1 MDSGMRG
8 RMNAKRKRRFV
19 NGLKYIFLIAGS
31 FVMIVPFAWMIS
43 TSFKG
48 TSEIFTYPP
57 VWIPEEPTLRGYIRL
72 LTNNRM
78 PFPAFFRNSLVIT
91 TIVVITQ
98 VFTSACAGY
107 AFAKLKFRGKKL
119 LFIGY
124 LATMM
129 IPVHATLVP
138 TFMVMKELGM
148 VDTHVALILPNIVS
162 AFGTFLMKQFFE
174 TVPGSLVEAARMDGA
189 TPGRVFWSIALPL
202 SKPSLATLAIFVMLS
217 TWNDYIRPL
226 IFLNTLSKYTL
237 PLGLALLNGTFT
249 TDWAVLMAGTTLAVV
264 PVLIAYIL
272 AQDYFVKGVMLS
284 GIK

>member
-1 MDSGMRG
+1 MTGKSK
-8 RMNAKRKRRFV
+8 RMIWNGAKY
-19 NGLKYIFLIAGS
+19 LFLILGS
-31 FVMIVPFAWMIS
+31 FVMIIPFAWMIS

-48 TSEIFTYPP
+48 TSEIFTFPP
-57 VWIPEEPTLRGYIRL
+57 VWIPKEPTLRGYVRL

-78 PFPAFFRNSLVIT
+78 PFLAFFKNSLFIT
-91 TIVVITQ
+91 VIVVIFQ
-98 VFTSACAGY
+98 VSTSACAGY
-107 AFAKLKFRGKKL
+107 AFAKLKFKGKQV

-138 TFMVMKELGM
+138 TFMVMKELGL
-148 VDTHVALILPNIVS
+148 VDTHMALILPNIVS
-162 AFGTFLMKQFFE
+162 VFGTFLLKQFFE
-174 TVPGSLVEAARMDGA
+174 TVPQSLIEAAKMDGA
-189 TPGRVFWSIALPL
+189 TPGRVFVSIALPL

-226 IFLNTLSKYTL
+226 IFLNTLNKYTL

>member
-1 MDSGMRG
+1 MTGKTK
-8 RMNAKRKRRFV
+8 RMIWNGAKY
-19 NGLKYIFLIAGS
+19 LFLILGS
-31 FVMIVPFAWMIS
+31 FVMIIPFAWMIS

-48 TSEIFTYPP
+48 TSEIFTFPP
-57 VWIPEEPTLRGYIRL
+57 VWIPKEPTLRGYIRL

-78 PFPAFFRNSLVIT
+78 PFLAFFKNSLFIT
-91 TIVVITQ
+91 VIVVIFQ
-98 VFTSACAGY
+98 VSTSACAGY
-107 AFAKLKFRGKKL
+107 AFAKLKFKGKQV
-119 LFIGY
+119 LFVGY

-138 TFMVMKELGM
+138 TFMVMKELEL
-148 VDTHVALILPNIVS
+148 VDTHMALILPNIVS
-162 AFGTFLMKQFFE
+162 VFGTFLLKQFFE
-174 TVPGSLVEAARMDGA
+174 TVPQSLIEAAKMDGA
-189 TPGRVFWSIALPL
+189 TPGRVFLSVALPL

-226 IFLNTLSKYTL
+226 IFLNTLNKYTL

>member
-1 MDSGMRG
+1 
-8 RMNAKRKRRFV
+8 MNRKKKQRIIIFF
-19 NGLKYIFLIAGS
+19 KYIFLLLGS
-31 FVMIVPFAWMIS
+31 ITMIIPFVWMVS

-48 TSEIFTYPP
+48 NKEIFTYPP
-57 VWIPEEPTLRGYIRL
+57 VWIPTEPTLRGYLRL

-78 PFPAFFRNSLVIT
+78 PFLAFFRNSLFVT
-91 TIVVITQ
+91 VIVVFTQ

-107 AFAKLKFRGKKL
+107 AFARLKFKGRQV

-138 TFMVMKELGM
+138 TFIVMRNLHLI
-148 VDTHVALILPNIVS
+148 DSLWALILPNTVS
-162 AFGTFLMKQFFE
+162 AFGTFLLKQFFE
-174 TVPGSLVEAARMDGA
+174 TIPSALLDAAKMDGA
-189 TPGRVFWSIALPL
+189 TPGRTFISVALPL
-202 SKPSLATLAIFVMLS
+202 CKPSLATLAIFVMIG

-226 IFLNTLSKYTL
+226 IFMNTLKRYTL

-264 PVLIAYIL
+264 PVLIAYIC
-272 AQDYFVKGVMLS
+272 AQNYFVKGVMLS

>member
-1 MDSGMRG
+1 MC
-8 RMNAKRKRRFV
+8 
-19 NGLKYIFLIAGS
+19 KYIFLIFGS
-31 FVMIVPFAWMIS
+31 VFMVMPFIWMIS

-48 TSEIFTYPP
+48 TSEIFTFPP
-57 VWIPEEPTLRGYIRL
+57 VWIPEAPTLHGYSRL

-78 PFPAFFRNSLVIT
+78 PFLKFFRNSFLIT
-91 TIVVITQ
+91 AIVVVSQ

-107 AFAKLKFRGKKL
+107 VFAKFHFKGKNVI
-119 LFIGY
+119 FIVY
-124 LATMM
+124 LSTMM

-138 TFMVMKELGM
+138 TFMVMKEFGLI
-148 VDTHVALILPNIVS
+148 DTHYSLIIPNLVS
-162 AFGTFLMKQFFE
+162 AFGTFLLKQFFE
-174 TVPGSLVEAARMDGA
+174 TVPDALIDAAKMDGA
-189 TPGRVFWSIALPL
+189 NPGRIFLSVALPL
-202 SKPSLATLAIFVMLS
+202 SKPSLVTLGIFVMLS

-249 TDWAVLMAGTTLAVV
+249 TDWAVLMAGTTLAVL
-264 PVLIAYIL
+264 PVLVVYIV